1 MCDWISIIDR
11 APKQTKWTT
20 QKGFFFGLF
29 FCQLSTV
36 LCFFWLKHSLKLIID
51 NHPSD
56 CRCWTNDEMSFDS
69 RQFHWVVFV
78 SVNYIKRPHT
88 KRKIGKCVLL
98 YSGSLRGPN
107 LSCGEILACLFHL
120 RWVLGNTLWGGKML
134 LLPLR
139 DIKWQWLPATCWASH
154 SLGASLLAHPQ
165 QFCAKSSRFSGGWD
179 LLLFASRV
187 PYVRD
192 DVLTFC
198 LSVQSQDCDLVRL
211 KDNCYTAS
219 WLKDLTLSRLIN
231 PADIH
236 LGYQSIIKLGS
247 MYLWVYE
254 QNQSGANMQF
264 SMLVRE
270 WAPHRH
276 FTSITVWLHVKV
288 WWGSIPVNF
297 PEYQLNLWGNLS
309 PSVHRNRVNEKPL
322 CIKYHVQRCRFLCE
336 LLHKVAN
343 MPSSFVGYTV

>member
-1 MCDWISIIDR
+1 MWLNKHYWSGS
-11 APKQTKWTT
+11 QTNQMNHSKR
-20 QKGFFFGLF
+20 FFFWFVFLSAFDCPLF
-29 FCQLSTV
+29 FLAKTFTQAHYWQPSIRLPLLDKWWNVVWFQAIPPSRICQCELHQKAPHKKKNREVCSLV
-36 LCFFWLKHSLKLIID
+36 LRIFA
-51 NHPSD
+51 
-56 CRCWTNDEMSFDS
+56 RT
-69 RQFHWVVFV
+69 
-78 SVNYIKRPHT
+78 
-88 KRKIGKCVLL
+88 
-98 YSGSLRGPN
+98 N

-154 SLGASLLAHPQ
+154 SLGASLPAHPP

-192 DVLTFC
+192 DVLTFGS
-198 LSVQSQDCDLVRL
+198 SVQSQDCDLVRL
-211 KDNCYTAS
+211 EKDCYTVS

-236 LGYQSIIKLGS
+236 LGYQSIVKLGS

>member
-1 MCDWISIIDR
+1 MWLNKHYWSGS
-11 APKQTKWTT
+11 QTNQMNHSKR
-20 QKGFFFGLF
+20 FFFGLF

-36 LCFFWLKHSLKLIID
+36 LCFFLAKTFTQAHYWQPSIRLPLLDKWWNVVWFQAIPPSRICQCELHQKAPHKKKNREVCSL
-51 NHPSD
+51 
-56 CRCWTNDEMSFDS
+56 
-69 RQFHWVVFV
+69 
-78 SVNYIKRPHT
+78 
-88 KRKIGKCVLL
+88 VLQIFA
-98 YSGSLRGPN
+98 RTN

-154 SLGASLLAHPQ
+154 SLGASLLAHPP

-192 DVLTFC
+192 DVLTFGS
-198 LSVQSQDCDLVRL
+198 SVQSQDCDLVRL
-211 KDNCYTAS
+211 EKDCYTVS

-236 LGYQSIIKLGS
+236 LGYQSMIKLGS

-322 CIKYHVQRCRFLCE
+322 CIKYHVQGCRFLCE

>member
-1 MCDWISIIDR
+1 MAPCNMLGVPLLRCIS
-11 APKQTKWTT
+11 ACSST
-20 QKGFFFGLF
+20 
-29 FCQLSTV
+29 TV
-36 LCFFWLKHSLKLIID
+36 LCQVFQVFW
-51 NHPSD
+51 
-56 CRCWTNDEMSFDS
+56 
-69 RQFHWVVFV
+69 
-78 SVNYIKRPHT
+78 
-88 KRKIGKCVLL
+88 
-98 YSGSLRGPN
+98 
-107 LSCGEILACLFHL
+107 
-120 RWVLGNTLWGGKML
+120 
-134 LLPLR
+134 
-139 DIKWQWLPATCWASH
+139 
-154 SLGASLLAHPQ
+154 
-165 QFCAKSSRFSGGWD
+165 GWD
-179 LLLFASRV
+179 LPLFASRV

-211 KDNCYTAS
+211 EKDCYTVS